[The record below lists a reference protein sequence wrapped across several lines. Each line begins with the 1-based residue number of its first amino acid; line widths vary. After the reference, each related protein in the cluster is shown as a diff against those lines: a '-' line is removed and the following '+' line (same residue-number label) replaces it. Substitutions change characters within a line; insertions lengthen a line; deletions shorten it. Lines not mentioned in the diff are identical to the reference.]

1 MQEELE
7 RGQTFEAPLV
17 NVLHE
22 TAEAARTSST
32 YVQARLAGEPRVGPP
47 TNKPSGID
55 HDVSL
60 QAVGGNASS
69 YHTSSTVTGSLGG
82 DHQAHESASLMFKPS
97 QDGGFNASTFGANS
111 GIKPLNNLSYQASQ
125 LESLTALP
133 TATSTAEGN
142 PATSSALDPLASL
155 LGESEFS
162 VGNLGVGFQSS
173 VGSAYPSHAAPV
185 HHGGD
190 GGPGVKK
197 STFGGNNSGNMYNS
211 NNSHHQ
217 STFNNYSIDED
228 KSYAGNANLGV
239 SKPGGALGTFD
250 SYLSSADNMCVVI
263 SLTALPVS
271 DSNKIHFILLRRYAK
286 PGAAR
291 PAQGGAAPSSSYAP
305 SNPQPVSSLSAYGT
319 SSGSGNNIGSGLGG
333 GGFGVN
339 PGVISGGSSLL
350 TGANPGGGFGGGLS
364 GGVSA
369 LSGSNLKPNYSSYGA
384 PSGGNSLGG
393 VGITS
398 SSAGN
403 AGPLGGYSAGRYGSN
418 AAVSA
423 AVLVEAGEEEATEQA
438 AAATVR
444 RADWLRCRAARPPQ
458 RPAAGSGA
466 WRSSA
471 WSAPRAAMSATR
483 PVRRPRVGATAA
495 AAGLPAAGAMV
506 DTSSDPLLFESK
518 TRNRRGA
525 KGETLRILC
534 MKLLVWK
541 YLVR

>member
-7 RGQTFEAPLV
+7 RGQTFDAPLV

-69 YHTSSTVTGSLGG
+69 YHTSSTVSGSLGG

-125 LESLTALP
+125 LESPTALP

-142 PATSSALDPLASL
+142 PATSSALDPMASL

-197 STFGGNNSGNMYNS
+197 STFGGNNSSNMYNS
-211 NNSHHQ
+211 NSHHQ

-228 KSYAGNANLGV
+228 KSYAGNASLGV

-250 SYLSSADNMCVVI
+250 SYLSSSDNRCVTLSPI
-263 SLTALPVS
+263 SPFRL
-271 DSNKIHFILLRRYAK
+271 
-286 PGAAR
+286 
-291 PAQGGAAPSSSYAP
+291 
-305 SNPQPVSSLSAYGT
+305 
-319 SSGSGNNIGSGLGG
+319 
-333 GGFGVN
+333 
-339 PGVISGGSSLL
+339 
-350 TGANPGGGFGGGLS
+350 
-364 GGVSA
+364 
-369 LSGSNLKPNYSSYGA
+369 
-384 PSGGNSLGG
+384 
-393 VGITS
+393 
-398 SSAGN
+398 
-403 AGPLGGYSAGRYGSN
+403 
-418 AAVSA
+418 
-423 AVLVEAGEEEATEQA
+423 
-438 AAATVR
+438 
-444 RADWLRCRAARPPQ
+444 
-458 RPAAGSGA
+458 
-466 WRSSA
+466 
-471 WSAPRAAMSATR
+471 
-483 PVRRPRVGATAA
+483 
-495 AAGLPAAGAMV
+495 
-506 DTSSDPLLFESK
+506 
-518 TRNRRGA
+518 
-525 KGETLRILC
+525 
-534 MKLLVWK
+534 
-541 YLVR
+541 